1 MATLLTPPEWL
12 GPLLEEL
19 RARRG
24 EQRELSY
31 LEDGRVLLK
40 FYLPWA
46 EVVVDLHDQVKSL
59 TSGYASF
66 NYIEAEHRLAKVVKV
81 SYTSLT

>member
-1 MATLLTPPEWL
+1 MLRLHHAVTRCASQRRSSC
-12 GPLLEEL
+12 GLE
-19 RARRG
+19 RRG
-24 EQRELSY
+24 EQRELRY

-46 EVVVDLHDQVKSL
+46 EVVVDLHDHVKSI

-66 NYIEAEHRLAKVVKV
+66 NYIEAEHRTAKVGSSV
-81 SYTSLT
+81 